1 MLRLRILME
10 LGYTNVESAILAI
23 LEPVLVEKV
32 RGEASEAPP
41 LTFCSQTRQ
50 SATSIETMRHIMYME
65 TS

>member
-1 MLRLRILME
+1 MD
-10 LGYTNVESAILAI
+10 LGYTDVESAILAI

-50 SATSIETMRHIMYME
+50 SATSIETMPSHHVHGNFIRNHI
-65 TS
+65 SV